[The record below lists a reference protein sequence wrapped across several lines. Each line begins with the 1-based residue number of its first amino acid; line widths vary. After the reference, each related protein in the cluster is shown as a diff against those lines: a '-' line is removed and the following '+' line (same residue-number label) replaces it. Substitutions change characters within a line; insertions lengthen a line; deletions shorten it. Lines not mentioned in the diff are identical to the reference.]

1 MPRTIAH
8 KGDAEAAQLWL
19 NKLCDAISYNLR
31 ARHGFSGF
39 YSCGF
44 REIAREL
51 QIPKTTL
58 DAWRAGRGGP
68 SLAQAVAWSH
78 KARLPLPG
86 WTAPASEA
94 QRLDAIWTSAQN
106 LRCRQ
111 CDSFGGP
118 SKRLHYQPGLAG
130 EAGHYLCQDC
140 F

>member
-1 MPRTIAH
+1 MPRTIAN
-8 KGDAEAAQLWL
+8 KGDTATANQWL
-19 NKLCDAISYNLR
+19 HKLCNKIAYQLR
-31 ARHGFSGF
+31 SAQ
-39 YSCGF
+39 GF
-44 REIAREL
+44 RSTYYAGQAEIAAEL

-68 SLAQAVAWSH
+68 SLAQAVAWSR

-86 WTAPASEA
+86 WTAPESEV
-94 QRLDAIWTSAQN
+94 QRLDAILTSAQN
-106 LRCRQ
+106 LRCKQ
-111 CDSFGGP
+111 CNGFGGP

>member
-1 MPRTIAH
+1 MPKIKAH
-8 KGDAEAAQLWL
+8 KGDTSAATEWL
-19 NKLCDAISYNLR
+19 HKLCDKIAYLLR
-31 ARHGFSGF
+31 QKRNFSGT
-39 YSCGF
+39 YYAGQA
-44 REIAREL
+44 EVAAEL

-94 QRLDAIWTSAQN
+94 QRLDAILTSAQGV
-106 LRCRQ
+106 RCRQ
-111 CDSFGGP
+111 CHAWGAP
-118 SKRLHYQPGLAG
+118 NNRLHYQPGLAG
-130 EAGHYLCQDC
+130 EAGYYLCQDC

>member
-8 KGDAEAAQLWL
+8 KGDTSAATEWL
-19 NKLCDAISYNLR
+19 RKLCDKIAYLLR
-31 ARHGFSGF
+31 QKEN
-39 YSCGF
+39 F
-44 REIAREL
+44 RCAYYVGQAEVAAEL

-86 WTAPASEA
+86 WTAPESEA
-94 QRLDAIWTSAQN
+94 QRLDAILTSAQN
-106 LRCRQ
+106 LRCKQ
-111 CDSFGGP
+111 CNGFGGP
-118 SKRLHYQPGLAG
+118 LKRLLYQPGWSG
-130 EAGHYLCQDC
+130 EAPHYLCQDC

>member
-68 SLAQAVAWSH
+68 SLAQAVAWSQ

-86 WTAPASEA
+86 YQPPAQQETAKRVETIPFV
-94 QRLDAIWTSAQN
+94 
-106 LRCRQ
+106 CRD
-111 CDSFGGP
+111 CGGRFLP
-118 SKRLHYQPGLAG
+118 MRYQPGIPG
-130 EAGHYLCQDC
+130 EPAHYLCVQC

>member
-8 KGDAEAAQLWL
+8 KGDAATANQWL
-19 NKLCDAISYNLR
+19 HKLCNKIAYQLR
-31 ARHGFSGF
+31 SAQS
-39 YSCGF
+39 F
-44 REIAREL
+44 RSTYYAGQAEIAAEL

-58 DAWRAGRGGP
+58 AAWRAGRGGP

-78 KARLPLPG
+78 KARVPLPG
-86 WTAPASEA
+86 WTAPESEV
-94 QRLDAIWTSAQN
+94 QRLDAILTSAQN
-106 LRCRQ
+106 LHCKQ
-111 CDSFGGP
+111 CNGFGGP